1 MDDRVIAGREEREAG
16 EAERIRR
23 EAQLGSGFAR
33 IVGQQD
39 VVRRLRAFAELY
51 RSKDL
56 APGHVL
62 LVGPDG
68 HGKRSIARV
77 FAEEYG
83 VNVRELAT
91 AAGTRP
97 GDVAAV
103 LTNLEAGDIFLVPL
117 VNRLGSNFREVL
129 ISALR
134 TFMID
139 VIIGQGPSERPIKLD
154 LKAFTAIG
162 TVRKE
167 AECPPEIRECFPLVL
182 PLAKYSPIE
191 LEQIAQVRARASGFS
206 IDAPAAR
213 LVAQLAK
220 GSPHQVDILIQRL
233 AVLGEPAV
241 LGRDAANVLSTFGF
255 RVASGDTLGVPG
267 DLNELSGVDFE
278 RVVTSLLERM
288 GFHPE
293 MTKASG
299 DGGIDIVAILDRPII
314 GGRYL
319 VQCKRFAP
327 GTLVGSA
334 TVREFYGALVAD
346 RAATKG
352 ILITT
357 SGFSDQARD
366 FAAQL
371 PLELIDG
378 NALRELLAE
387 YVPGSGTRGRL
398 FST

>member
-1 MDDRVIAGREEREAG
+1 M
-16 EAERIRR
+16 
-23 EAQLGSGFAR
+23 
-33 IVGQQD
+33 
-39 VVRRLRAFAELY
+39 
-51 RSKDL
+51 
-56 APGHVL
+56 
-62 LVGPDG
+62 
-68 HGKRSIARV
+68 
-77 FAEEYG
+77 
-83 VNVRELAT
+83 
-91 AAGTRP
+91 
-97 GDVAAV
+97 
-103 LTNLEAGDIFLVPL
+103 
-117 VNRLGSNFREVL
+117 NRLGSNVREVL

-134 TFMID
+134 TFTID
-139 VIIGQGPSERPIKLD
+139 VVIGQGPSERAIKLD

-182 PLAKYSPIE
+182 PLAKYSQQE
-191 LEQIAQVRARASGFS
+191 LEQIVHLRAQVSGFF
-206 IDAPAAR
+206 IDEPAAR

-220 GSPHQVDILIQRL
+220 GSPHQVDVLIQRL
-233 AVLGEPAV
+233 AVLGKPLVNEQN
-241 LGRDAANVLSTFGF
+241 AANVLSTFGF
-255 RVASGDTLGVPG
+255 QVASGPTLGVP
-267 DLNELSGVDFE
+267 DNLNQLSGVDFE
-278 RVVTSLLERM
+278 RLVTSLLERM
-288 GFHPE
+288 GFRPE

-299 DGGIDIVAILDRPII
+299 NGGIDIVAVLDRPII

-327 GTLVGSA
+327 DTVVGSA

-357 SGFSDQARD
+357 SGFSNQARD

-378 NALRELLAE
+378 DALRELLAE
-387 YVPGSGTRGRL
+387 YTPEFRTGRRL